1 MYNVL
6 TGKQR
11 SLVFPIM
18 CNSHVKLDYS
28 DNVPDIEETPA
39 DTTDD
44 TGFGIYN
51 HTGSFTFETIITPYD
66 ITHNSDKLTSKKI
79 MPLGSSSRQSTD
91 YLLRSSTI
99 AHEMRI
105 FHSSNFQISLVNSV
119 SNVNNLEPSRYKIK
133 VGIKLGSAPMEYF
146 ITDEEVI
153 VASFGK
159 QFFYDSSKY
168 SVSFSGHTKDG
179 RMAYLPKG
187 TLTSAFTSGGTSLEF
202 SPANPS
208 TSFSVGDRIYHLSG
222 KNFLLI
228 GTIASFGATTI
239 NIASA
244 YNTDIDNSSIIYIE
258 EDSEPTYINNSYH
271 IACTFNN
278 KQKTVSIYLDG
289 IKQKTGTH
297 TQTTTFEFPKE
308 DYYIGA
314 NGTNKVGYNSATDN
328 NQFMGEIHEMCITN
342 VVRRKFP
349 YVLSL
354 MPNYENALF
363 YLRFEEV
370 DL

>member
-18 CNSHVKLDYS
+18 CNACVKLDYS
-28 DNVPDIEETPA
+28 DNVPDIEGTPA

-99 AHEMRI
+99 SHEMRI
-105 FHSSNFQISLVNSV
+105 FHSSNFQISLVN
-119 SNVNNLEPSRYKIK
+119 NVANANNLEPSRYKIK

-146 ITDEEVI
+146 ITDDVI
-153 VASFGK
+153 IPSFGK

-168 SVSFSGHTKDG
+168 TLGISGFDKQG
-179 RMAYLPKG
+179 RMAYLPKTTLSSDFSSG
-187 TLTSAFTSGGTSLEF
+187 DTILSLTS
-202 SPANPS
+202 
-208 TSFSVGDRIYHLSG
+208 SVGFTVGERLYHLEN
-222 KNFLLI
+222 KDFLFI
-228 GTIASFGATTI
+228 GTIASTSPVTL
-239 NIASA
+239 SA
-244 YNTDIDNSSIIYIE
+244 PYNNDISNGSIIYFE
-258 EDSEPTYINNSYH
+258 EDREPTYINNSYH
-271 IACTFNN
+271 IACSFND
-278 KQKTVSIYLDG
+278 KAQTVSIFLNG
-289 IKQKTGTH
+289 IKQTTGTH
-297 TQTTTFEFPKE
+297 TQTTSFSFPKE
-308 DYYIGA
+308 DYFIGS
-314 NGTNKVGYNSATDN
+314 NGTNKIGYNSATDN

-342 VVRRKFP
+342 VIRRQFP
-349 YVLSL
+349 YILNL

-363 YLRFEEV
+363 YLRLEEV